1 MMNEVKY
8 LGLLLLAHFLTDFYL
23 QPTSWVLHKR
33 KYKAASYYLY
43 IHAVIAGL
51 LSFVLTEGLFPVICI
66 LIAVSHLL
74 IDMCKICFDKK
85 DSFRWFLADQA
96 LHILVIIACVKWLF
110 VIQRIVP
117 EPALVKWHHT
127 MGLYTDT
134 LWWILGYIIVAR
146 PLSIAIA
153 KFLKQMG
160 SNLHRKPRKK
170 IIVGKDETVLT
181 EAAPTPS
188 ALEGA
193 GKWIGIFERL
203 IAFTLILLG
212 QFSAI
217 GFLIT
222 AKSILRLREDNREV
236 MEYIIL
242 GTLTSFGSVFL
253 VGYYINY
260 MLS

>member
-1 MMNEVKY
+1 MINEVKY

-43 IHAVIAGL
+43 IHAVIAGV
-51 LSFVLTEGLFPVICI
+51 LSFVLIEGRFPVICTI
-66 LIAVSHLL
+66 IALSHLL
-74 IDMCKICFDKK
+74 IDMGKIYIDKK
-85 DSFRWFLADQA
+85 DSFRWFLVDQA
-96 LHILVIIACVKWLF
+96 LHILVIVLCIKWLF
-110 VIQRIVP
+110 VVQKDVP
-117 EPALVKWHHT
+117 GPALVNWHHI

-134 LWWILGYIIVAR
+134 LWWILGYVIVAR

-160 SNLHRKPRKK
+160 SNLLRKPKKK
-170 IIVGKDETVLT
+170 IIVGNDEPILT
-181 EAAPTPS
+181 DAVSAPG

-222 AKSILRLREDNREV
+222 AKSILRLREDNRDV

-260 MLS
+260 MLN